1 MSEGTSVDAVS
12 FPKEDWSFPSWEDE
26 RIRFDPETMIHTG
39 GIVKTNA
46 APEPVDPDVVEVS
59 EVELHLADLL
69 DTVMVDLASKY
80 LNGQKDHGGLLHRK
94 PGLIQHAKEEALD
107 QVAYLYS
114 LEQQHLGVCDLLR
127 EGLAHQRWSSVAEAY
142 NILIYGNAE
151 GEVYNKG
158 GE

>member
-1 MSEGTSVDAVS
+1 MSEGTSGDAVS

-39 GIVKTNA
+39 GIVKTNS
-46 APEPVDPDVVEVS
+46 APEPVDPD

-80 LNGQKDHGGLLHRK
+80 LNGQKEHGGHLHRK
-94 PGLIQHAKEEALD
+94 PGLLQHAKEEALD
-107 QVAYLYS
+107 QIAYLYS
-114 LEQQHLGVCDLLR
+114 LEQQHLEACDLLR
-127 EGLAHQRWSSVAEAY
+127 DGLAHQEWSSVAKAY
-142 NILIYGNAE
+142 NLLIYGNVE